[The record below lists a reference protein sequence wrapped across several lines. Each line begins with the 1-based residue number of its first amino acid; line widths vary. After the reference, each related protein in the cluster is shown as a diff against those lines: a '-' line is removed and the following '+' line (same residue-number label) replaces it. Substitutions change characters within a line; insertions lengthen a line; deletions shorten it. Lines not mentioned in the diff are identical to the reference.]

1 MRDSDIVRKLLQL
14 DEYRQKID
22 SIIDEIRQSDHP
34 NAYEIGE
41 ALYEQC
47 WFPAWP
53 EHVAFGYLNKKQWAL
68 QVLPGGAHGGI
79 ISRRKAR
86 AHKIKI
92 VEE

>member
-22 SIIDEIRQSDHP
+22 DIIDEIKHSEHP
-34 NAYEIGE
+34 NAYEISE

-53 EHVAFGYLNKKQWAL
+53 EHVAFDYLDKNRWAL
-68 QVLPGGAHGGI
+68 RELPGGTHGGI
-79 ISRRKAR
+79 ISRRKAKY
-86 AHKIKI
+86 HKIKT
-92 VEE
+92 VD